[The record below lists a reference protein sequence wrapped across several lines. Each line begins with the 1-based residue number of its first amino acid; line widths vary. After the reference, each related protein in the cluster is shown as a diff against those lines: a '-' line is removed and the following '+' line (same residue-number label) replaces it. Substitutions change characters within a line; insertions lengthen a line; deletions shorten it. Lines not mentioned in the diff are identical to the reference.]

1 MKSLTPR
8 FRALSISAVAALVG
22 CGGSPVSSIPPGAPT
37 VAVSADAFEP
47 TLPGAKNGQLLYI
60 TAPLLFG
67 PSKLLV
73 FTYPDATFIGA
84 VTVPNHP
91 EGLCTD
97 KNGNIFVT
105 TLIPN
110 SGTSYVY
117 EYAHGGTRPIATLSD
132 PGGGNGCAVD
142 SVTGNLAVANGDS
155 GSASGDGNVAIFRNA
170 RGTPRTYVAQ
180 NISAYWWCAYDD
192 KGDLF
197 VDGINGSHALSL
209 VLSLVE
215 LPKGASSFENVALS
229 EAVAP
234 SSLQWLDGNLIVAD
248 DAGSSGPEL
257 LYRVKFS
264 GSRGKVI
271 GRIALESR
279 HGMNSFGGQ
288 FVVSGTHVAG
298 PSYPRRYFSVWS
310 YPKGGKALLYMGGS
324 RVKEFYGVA
333 ISVSP

>member
-8 FRALSISAVAALVG
+8 FRVFSISAVAALVG
-22 CGGSPVSSIPPGAPT
+22 CGGSPVSSIPPGGPT
-37 VAVSADAFEP
+37 AAVSADAFEP

-97 KNGNIFVT
+97 KNGKIFVT

-110 SGTSYVY
+110 SNTSYIY
-117 EYAHGGTRPIATLSD
+117 EYAHSGTQPIATLTD
-132 PGGGNGCAVD
+132 PGGGNSCAVD
-142 SVTGNLAVANGDS
+142 SVTGNLAVANWSS
-155 GSASGDGNVAIFRNA
+155 GSPSSPGNVAIYSNA

-180 NISAYWWCAYDD
+180 NLSAYLWCAYDS

-197 VDGINGSHALSL
+197 VDGINGSHAMP
-209 VLSLVE
+209 LVE
-215 LPKGASSFENVALS
+215 LPKGASSFENVTINQ
-229 EAVAP
+229 AVTP

-264 GSRGKVI
+264 GSQGKVV
-271 GRIALESR
+271 GRTALESR

-333 ISVSP
+333 ISASP

>member
-37 VAVSADAFEP
+37 AAVSADAFEP

-155 GSASGDGNVAIFRNA
+155 GSASRSFGTLAEPHAPMSLRTFPRIGGAPTTTKAIYSSMVLTGATHCRWYCRWLSFPRA
-170 RGTPRTYVAQ
+170 RVR
-180 NISAYWWCAYDD
+180 
-192 KGDLF
+192 
-197 VDGINGSHALSL
+197 
-209 VLSLVE
+209 
-215 LPKGASSFENVALS
+215 
-229 EAVAP
+229 
-234 SSLQWLDGNLIVAD
+234 
-248 DAGSSGPEL
+248 
-257 LYRVKFS
+257 
-264 GSRGKVI
+264 SRMWRSV
-271 GRIALESR
+271 RPSR
-279 HGMNSFGGQ
+279 HRACNGWM
-288 FVVSGTHVAG
+288 GT
-298 PSYPRRYFSVWS
+298 
-310 YPKGGKALLYMGGS
+310 
-324 RVKEFYGVA
+324 
-333 ISVSP
+333 